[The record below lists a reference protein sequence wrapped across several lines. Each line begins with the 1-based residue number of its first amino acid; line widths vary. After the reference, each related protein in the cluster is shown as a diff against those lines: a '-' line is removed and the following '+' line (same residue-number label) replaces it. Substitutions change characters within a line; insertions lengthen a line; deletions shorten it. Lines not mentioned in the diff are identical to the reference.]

1 MAADG
6 TLNFDTSLN
15 TDGVQNGMSRLG
27 SIAQHA
33 LGNFAGQMMT
43 RAVDAVKSL
52 GQAALTSVADLEQN
66 VGGIETLFGD
76 MADTVIANANRAFET
91 AGMSAN
97 QYMETTVSFSAALL
111 QSLGGDT
118 AAAARIADMAIIDM
132 SDNANKM
139 GTDIEMI
146 QNAYRGF
153 ARGNFT
159 MLDNLSLG
167 YGGTRSEM
175 ERLLA
180 DAEEISGIEY
190 DITSLSDLYSAI
202 HVVQEEMGI
211 TGTTALEASSTISG
225 SMQAAKAAW
234 DNFMNGSGDAEALA
248 GAVATMVSNI
258 IGALDEMIPRLIG
271 AIPDAITGITE
282 KLAEMNPAFA
292 PLNTAVQA
300 IIGWLETFAGIL
312 AETCGPAVE
321 NLIGALGDF
330 ITALFDTGD
339 AGDDAS
345 GSMEGMQ
352 GVADVLADIIDGLAG
367 VFEFL
372 ADNIDLV
379 KFAIVLATGAFVG
392 YKIACM
398 IAPIITAL
406 TTAQTAQTAATEG
419 ATIAQT
425 GLNVA
430 MNANPIGLIITL
442 IGMLVSAFI
451 YLWNTSDG
459 FREAITNAWQQ
470 IKDVFHAVWDAI
482 VGFFTETLP
491 NALHNVV
498 EFFRGLPGRIKD
510 AIIGKIF
517 QIAEAVTRIRTK
529 IIDGI
534 KSLPGRVLEIGK
546 NIISGLIN
554 GIKNGIHRIGE
565 TIRNIASTITD
576 GLRNALHIGSPSK
589 VMEDE
594 VGEWILPGVTIG
606 VENTM
611 PETLRKLRGQ
621 AHRMVE
627 AMQAEVG
634 AGSIGITGATGS
646 AGATTVINQTQNNTY
661 QVPVVTPSETAR
673 ANREALR
680 NLIGGVA

>member
-6 TLNFDTSLN
+6 TLTFDTSLN
-15 TDGVQNGMSRLG
+15 SDGIQNGMSRLG
-27 SIAQHA
+27 NIAQQA
-33 LGNFAGQMMT
+33 LGHFSGQMMT
-43 RAVDAVKSL
+43 RAIDAVREL
-52 GQAALTSVADLEQN
+52 GRAALESVADLQQN
-66 VGGIETLFGD
+66 VGGIETLYGD
-76 MADTVIANANRAFET
+76 MADTVIENANRAFET

-97 QYMETTVSFSAALL
+97 QYMSTVVGFSGSLL

-167 YGGTRSEM
+167 YAGTRSEM

-180 DAEEISGIEY
+180 DAEAISGIEY
-190 DITSLSDLYSAI
+190 DISSLSDMYEAI
-202 HVVQEEMGI
+202 HVVQTEMGI
-211 TGTTALEASSTISG
+211 TGTTAQEAASTISG

-234 DNFMNGSGDAEALA
+234 DNFMNGSGDADALA

-321 NLIGALGDF
+321 NLITALGNF
-330 ITALFDTGD
+330 ITALFSTED
-339 AGDDAS
+339 AGDGAS
-345 GSMEGMQ
+345 DSMSGMQ
-352 GVADVLADIIDGLAG
+352 AVADALATVIDVLAG

-372 ADNIDLV
+372 AEHIELV
-379 KFAIVLATGAFVG
+379 KFAVVLLTGAFIA
-392 YKIACM
+392 YKISCM
-398 IAPIITAL
+398 IAPIINAL
-406 TTAQTAQTAATEG
+406 TTAQTAQTVATEG
-419 ATIAQT
+419 ATIAQQ

-430 MNANPIGLIITL
+430 MNANPIGIIITL
-442 IGMLVSAFI
+442 IGALVSAFM
-451 YLWNTSDG
+451 YLWNTSEG
-459 FREAITNAWQQ
+459 FRNAITSAWEH
-470 IKDVFHAVWDAI
+470 ISTVFHAVWDAI
-482 VGFFTETLP
+482 VHFFTQTIP
-491 NALHNVV
+491 NAIATVV
-498 EFFRGLPGRIKD
+498 NFFRELPGRIKD
-510 AIIGKIF
+510 AIIGRIV
-517 QIAEAVTRIRTK
+517 AVAQ
-529 IIDGI
+529 G
-534 KSLPGRVLEIGK
+534 VLEIKNRIVNGIRELPQRMLEIGG

-554 GIKNGIHRIGE
+554 GIRNGIARIGE
-565 TIRNIASTITD
+565 TIRNIGSTIVG

-589 VMEDE
+589 VIEDE
-594 VGEWILPGVTIG
+594 VGEWVLPGFTVG

-611 PETLRKLRGQ
+611 PETLRTLKKQ
-621 AHRMVE
+621 AQRLVT
-627 AMQAEVG
+627 G
-634 AGSIGITGATGS
+634 FRAGFDTDIGITGSVGG
-646 AGATTVINQTQNNTY
+646 AGTTVINQTQNNTY